1 MSGLAVE
8 SNNSLFTEA
17 AAPEVV
23 AAPPV
28 QTEPEVAAP
37 EGLEDVAIELDDD
50 LNALV
55 DEAFAPTDESVEP
68 PTDTVEGATEPV
80 DEAGME
86 AFGKQFEKYT
96 GVPLK
101 EAMTSYQ
108 QMTEA
113 ATTAQKELTTLRQ
126 QVSLQQQRL
135 DLQVAWMSDPEIQ
148 QQAAKGVT
156 LSEVIDQR
164 LTQLSTVY
172 NGLSTDKQ
180 KRIDAQGSKGIIS
193 LWQIVSKRNTRS
205 LPGATSAPATG
216 SSDLMTLS
224 AIQAMPE
231 AEFRRV
237 GMKLLSEKQ
246 FINDLGI

>member
-28 QTEPEVAAP
+28 ATEPEVAP

-50 LNALV
+50 LNTLV
-55 DEAFAPTDESVEP
+55 DEAFKPVGEGDEP
-68 PTDTVEGATEPV
+68 PTDETAEVTPEPV

-86 AFGKQFEKYT
+86 AFSKQFEKYT

-113 ATTAQKELTTLRQ
+113 ATAAQKELSTLRQ

-135 DLQVAWMSDPEIQ
+135 DLQVAWMSDPEAQ
-148 QQAAKGVT
+148 QQAQKGVP
-156 LSEVIDQR
+156 LSDVIDQR
-164 LTQLSTVY
+164 LAQLSTVY
-172 NGLSTDKQ
+172 NGLSPEKQ
-180 KRIDAQGSKGIIS
+180 KRIDAQGSKGILS
-193 LWQIVSKRNTRS
+193 LWQIVSKRTTRS
-205 LPGATSAPATG
+205 LPGVTSTPGVGT
-216 SSDLMTLS
+216 SDLMTLS
-224 AIQAMPE
+224 QIQAMPE
-231 AEFRRV
+231 TEYRRV
-237 GMKLLSEKQ
+237 GMKLLQDKQ

>member
-1 MSGLAVE
+1 
-8 SNNSLFTEA
+8 
-17 AAPEVV
+17 
-23 AAPPV
+23 
-28 QTEPEVAAP
+28 
-37 EGLEDVAIELDDD
+37 
-50 LNALV
+50 
-55 DEAFAPTDESVEP
+55 
-68 PTDTVEGATEPV
+68 
-80 DEAGME
+80 ME

-164 LTQLSTVY
+164 LAQLSTVY
-172 NGLSTDKQ
+172 NGLSADKQ

-193 LWQIVSKRNTRS
+193 LWSIISKRNTRS
-205 LPGATSAPATG
+205 LPGATSAPATS

-224 AIQAMPE
+224 QIQAMPE
-231 AEFRRV
+231 AEFRKV
-237 GMKLLSEKQ
+237 GMKLLAEKQ